1 MSWFTAS
8 KGPPVVPPNE
18 PVIPSIAATRF
29 IERQFMNSKMLKEAR
44 KDNYVSGEHMTKY
57 VEDLIG
63 KTDSEMK
70 KYPQQIKSYC
80 EAALITPIAHEE
92 RRRSDAVTPDPS
104 SVILPRSL
112 QDREVVQDQTVA
124 SSCGGTVFV
133 ISDAQLKAVLTDTE
147 MKVNELNE
155 RRARICIEMDRRVEL
170 ARVLFAKKVVKKL
183 SEMLQKA

>member
-29 IERQFMNSKMLKEAR
+29 IERQFMTSKMLKEAR

-70 KYPQQIKSYC
+70 KHRQQIKSYC
-80 EAALITPIAHEE
+80 EAAVDTPRAIEE
-92 RRRSDAVTPDPS
+92 RIRSDVVITDPS
-104 SVILPRSL
+104 SVILHRSL

-124 SSCGGTVFV
+124 SSCGRDVFV
-133 ISDAQLKAVLTDTE
+133 ISDDQLKSVLTDTE
-147 MKVNELNE
+147 MKVNELGG
-155 RRARICIEMDRRVEL
+155 RRKRICKEMDRRVAL
-170 ARVLFAKKVVKKL
+170 ARVLFAKKVIEL
-183 SEMLQKA
+183 L

>member
-1 MSWFTAS
+1 
-8 KGPPVVPPNE
+8 
-18 PVIPSIAATRF
+18 
-29 IERQFMNSKMLKEAR
+29 MLKEAR

-70 KYPQQIKSYC
+70 KYPQQIRSYC
-80 EAALITPIAHEE
+80 EALITPTAHEE

-155 RRARICIEMDRRVEL
+155 RRARICIEMDRRVDL
-170 ARVLFAKKVVKKL
+170 ARVSFATKVVEKL